1 MKFRRA
7 RTHLDELDIQLRE
20 YLGSQPFELMEQ
32 EEATTGDLT
41 TRVHV
46 AKQPPVAMS
55 AVIGDIVHNA
65 RSALDQLAWYL
76 VERDGGSPD
85 KFTYFPTG
93 ETKSKFGKSVKEAL
107 RGAAAQTRDHV
118 RALAVHP
125 GGDEDLWL
133 LHQLDIEDKHRLLIP
148 VGMAYGAVNLHAT
161 FRGLDGGERVEFPP
175 IAIAPADRMYPLH
188 EGDEIFRIART
199 ARESESG
206 DFQTRYS
213 FAFDL
218 AFGGPSLAAAGKPIK
233 PTLADLVTHAERQM
247 MTLL

>member
-1 MKFRRA
+1 MKFSRA
-7 RTHLDELDIQLRE
+7 RTHLDELDTQLKK
-20 YLGSQPFELMEQ
+20 YLDSQPFELMEQ
-32 EEATTGDLT
+32 EEATTGDLIT
-41 TRVHV
+41 SVHV
-46 AKQPPVAMS
+46 AKQPSAVMS
-55 AVIGDIVHNA
+55 AVIGDVVHNA

-107 RGAAAQTRDHV
+107 RGAAAQTRDRV

-148 VGMAYGAVNLHAT
+148 VGMAYGALNLHAT
-161 FRGLDGGERVEFPP
+161 FRGFEGVEGVEFPP
-175 IAIAPADRMYPLH
+175 IAIAPADRMYPLR
-188 EGDEIFRIART
+188 EGDEIFRIARA
-199 ARESESG
+199 ARESEG
-206 DFQTRYS
+206 DDFQTRYS
-213 FAFDL
+213 FTFDL
-218 AFGGPSLAAAGKPIK
+218 AFGGSSPTAAGKLIK

-247 MTLL
+247 LTLL